1 MKITIEPKDG
11 KWDIEVVRSDGNKYV
26 NTQNTQVEV
35 VKWLANY
42 LEISFEVVLR
52 MME

>member
-11 KWDIEVVRSDGNKYV
+11 KWTIEVVRSDGNKYSV
-26 NTQNTQVEV
+26 TNNTQVEV

-42 LEISFEVVLR
+42 LEVAFEVVLR